1 MGPANTLINDAMQ
14 YYFDKEYDNEG
25 ETAAKGK
32 VNVKLLKMLL
42 ADPFFKT
49 HFQKLWPRTF

>member
-1 MGPANTLINDAMQ
+1 MQ

-32 VNVKLLKMLL
+32 VNNKLLKMLL
-42 ADPFFKT
+42 ADPFFKKP
-49 HFQKLWPRTF
+49 FPKVVAKNFLI